1 MKITREQ
8 FKNIVRETLLE
19 ESEYQKF
26 FKKAL
31 EKAGKSIPK
40 MSDEEKKAFFNKI
53 EKTWKGRG
61 SKNERFGRGAVGPT
75 FGSQELDE
83 VNPNSSEIGKGD
95 NKKPSKD
102 ASDSSNIKEAKF
114 KAKGYKPKDA
124 FGARIIKAID
134 NNIVASDV
142 QDLKREGDD
151 NAKILEKGKAFLD
164 MAQNGIKSAF
174 KFKYQIHPDVDFP
187 MRQTRGSN
195 YFWFKSR
202 EDMEK
207 YLKSELA
214 NWQKSASGAMSD
226 DFTQERQVDFA
237 ERLLKGMEGF
247 LNKKSIY
254 DGTYLFS
261 GENMDTKPVSL
272 SGNVDADKYY
282 LGSKYDMS
290 FTYGDNQIKLD
301 FNAGDSSIKNLVE
314 LFISVKNDSAGD
326 KDDVFVKFEKCIEK
340 IIDAKERV
348 DFISRDLKQFSDMQ
362 KVNLQ
367 QSADSYDNIT
377 KIGEYT
383 ASMELSQISKRL
395 SEIYSSM
402 GVLNKSLVDYL

>member
-1 MKITREQ
+1 MTVNFVSTAAINQRTER
-8 FKNIVRETLLE
+8 NINDVLTQRNEAGRQIQTE
-19 ESEYQKF
+19 KKFENIYDASASEANDMVNIQESIDVQKKEVEILQKGF
-26 FKKAL
+26 RRAN
-31 EKAGKSIPK
+31 E
-40 MSDEEKKAFFNKI
+40 MSDSLA
-53 EKTWKGRG
+53 
-61 SKNERFGRGAVGPT
+61 
-75 FGSQELDE
+75 
-83 VNPNSSEIGKGD
+83 
-95 NKKPSKD
+95 
-102 ASDSSNIKEAKF
+102 
-114 KAKGYKPKDA
+114 
-124 FGARIIKAID
+124 
-134 NNIVASDV
+134 
-142 QDLKREGDD
+142 
-151 NAKILEKGKAFLD
+151 
-164 MAQNGIKSAF
+164 
-174 KFKYQIHPDVDFP
+174 
-187 MRQTRGSN
+187 
-195 YFWFKSR
+195 
-202 EDMEK
+202 DMEK